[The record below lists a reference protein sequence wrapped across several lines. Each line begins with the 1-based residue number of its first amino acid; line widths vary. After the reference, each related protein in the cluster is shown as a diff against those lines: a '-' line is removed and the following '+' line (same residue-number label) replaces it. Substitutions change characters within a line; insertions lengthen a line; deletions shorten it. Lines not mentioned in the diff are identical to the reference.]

1 MFDSLLA
8 CVIAA
13 LALSAYF
20 FFRSKTKGAEQKVEK
35 TEELP
40 DTGKE
45 VQPKGEEEN
54 KSRWMEIGGFAMV
67 TYIISTF
74 FSSQTN
80 GQGLEY
86 KIGFWIGNLAIIAVA
101 AGAIIGLVYIVKGKL
116 TFRAVMNT
124 IWIVSGVIYFVLS
137 CAY

>member
-8 CVIAA
+8 CMIAG

-20 FFRSKTKGAEQKVEK
+20 FFKSKTKVSEQKVEK

-45 VQPKGEEEN
+45 VQPKGEEEK
-54 KSRWMEIGGFAMV
+54 KSRWIEIGGFAMV

-74 FSSQTN
+74 FSSQTK

-86 KIGFWIGNLAIIAVA
+86 KLGFWLGNIAIVAIA
-101 AGAIIGLVYIVKGKL
+101 AGAIIGLVYIIKGKL
-116 TFRAVMNT
+116 TFRAVMNA
-124 IWIVSGVIYFVLS
+124 IWIVAGIIYFVLS

>member
-1 MFDSLLA
+1 M
-8 CVIAA
+8 IAG

-20 FFRSKTKGAEQKVEK
+20 FFKSKTKVSEQKVEK

-45 VQPKGEEEN
+45 VQPKGEEEK

-74 FSSQTN
+74 FSSQTK

-86 KIGFWIGNLAIIAVA
+86 KLGFWLGNIAIVAIA
-101 AGAIIGLVYIVKGKL
+101 AGAIIGLVYIIKGKL
-116 TFRAVMNT
+116 TFRAVMNA
-124 IWIVSGVIYFVLS
+124 IWIVAGIIYFVLS

>member
-1 MFDSLLA
+1 M
-8 CVIAA
+8 IAG

-20 FFRSKTKGAEQKVEK
+20 FFKSKTKVSEQKVEN

-45 VQPKGEEEN
+45 VQPKGEEEK
-54 KSRWMEIGGFAMV
+54 KSRWIEIGGFAMV

-74 FSSQTN
+74 FSSQTK

-86 KIGFWIGNLAIIAVA
+86 KLGFWLGNIAIVAIA
-101 AGAIIGLVYIVKGKL
+101 AGAIIGLVYIIKGKL
-116 TFRAVMNT
+116 TFRAVMNA
-124 IWIVSGVIYFVLS
+124 IWIVAGIIYFVLS

>member
-20 FFRSKTKGAEQKVEK
+20 FFKSKTKVSEQKVEK

-45 VQPKGEEEN
+45 VQPKGEEEK

-74 FSSQTN
+74 FSSQTK

-86 KIGFWIGNLAIIAVA
+86 KLGFWLGNIAIVAIA
-101 AGAIIGLVYIVKGKL
+101 AGAIIGLVYIIKGKL
-116 TFRAVMNT
+116 TFRAVMNA
-124 IWIVSGVIYFVLS
+124 IWIVAGIIYFVLS

>member
-20 FFRSKTKGAEQKVEK
+20 FFRSKIKGAEQKVEK

-45 VQPKGEEEN
+45 VQPKGEEEK

-74 FSSQTN
+74 FSSQTK

-86 KIGFWIGNLAIIAVA
+86 KLGFWLGNIAIVAIA
-101 AGAIIGLVYIVKGKL
+101 AGAIIGLVYIIKGKL
-116 TFRAVMNT
+116 TFRAVMNA
-124 IWIVSGVIYFVLS
+124 IWIVAGIIYFVLS

>member
-8 CVIAA
+8 CMIAG

-20 FFRSKTKGAEQKVEK
+20 FFKSKTKVSEQKVEK

-45 VQPKGEEEN
+45 VQPKGEEEK

-74 FSSQTN
+74 FSSQTK

-86 KIGFWIGNLAIIAVA
+86 KLGFWLGNIAIVAIA
-101 AGAIIGLVYIVKGKL
+101 AGAIIGLVYIIKGKL
-116 TFRAVMNT
+116 TFRAVMNA
-124 IWIVSGVIYFVLS
+124 IWIVAGIIYFVLS

>member
-8 CVIAA
+8 CMIAG

-20 FFRSKTKGAEQKVEK
+20 FFKSKTKVSEQKVEK

-45 VQPKGEEEN
+45 VQPEGEEEK

-74 FSSQTN
+74 FSSQTK

-86 KIGFWIGNLAIIAVA
+86 KLGFWLGNIAIVAIA
-101 AGAIIGLVYIVKGKL
+101 AGAIIGLVYIIKGKL
-116 TFRAVMNT
+116 TFRAVMNA
-124 IWIVSGVIYFVLS
+124 IWIVAGIIYFVLS